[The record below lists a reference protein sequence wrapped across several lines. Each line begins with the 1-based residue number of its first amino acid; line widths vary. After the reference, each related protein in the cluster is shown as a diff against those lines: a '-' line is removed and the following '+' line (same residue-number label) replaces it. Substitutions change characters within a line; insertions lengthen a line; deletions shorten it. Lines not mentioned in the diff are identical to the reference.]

1 MELINQMTEKN
12 AIVFINQNAGYL
24 MIDIINAHEHYK
36 ERSIIAGKLVSRN
49 NLLDKA
55 VKFENIITYNR
66 TSSLKRL
73 FTWVWGFIQ
82 ILWLVKTRYRKSELF
97 IVTNPPFAVFLPLF
111 CSNKYSVL
119 VYDVYPDVLSA
130 YNYLKKDSLIAR
142 MWSKANRKIFLN
154 AQSVFTI
161 SEGMKRSLSKYAAPE
176 KIEVVPLWA
185 DNFFLKPVEK
195 DQNIFIKQYNLQ
207 GKFLIIYSGNLGHSH
222 SVEILVEI
230 AGAVEDKDIF
240 FVIIGE
246 GDKKQ
251 LISSLIKS
259 KGLENFLL
267 LPWQPVEML
276 PYTLS
281 AADLAVVTLGKEA
294 SAFSVPSKTFS
305 LLSVGAPLLCIADA
319 QSELASLVDHYQAG
333 KCFHTEELEKI
344 ISFIHSVKSDKNY
357 HAALKQNAIN
367 ASKEFGPK
375 NAFKFVTS

>member
-1 MELINQMTEKN
+1 MAEKN
-12 AIVFINQNAGYL
+12 SIVFINQNAGYL

-36 ERSIIAGKLVSRN
+36 ERSIITGRLVTRN
-49 NLLDKA
+49 TVLNKA
-55 VKFENIITYNR
+55 VRLENIITYNR

-97 IVTNPPFAVFLPLF
+97 IVTNPPLAVFLPLF
-111 CSNKYSVL
+111 CANKYTVL

-130 YNYLKKDSLIAR
+130 YNYFKKDSFIAR
-142 MWSKANRKIFLN
+142 RWSKANRKIFLN
-154 AQSVFTI
+154 AQKVFTI
-161 SEGMKRSLSKYAAPE
+161 SEGMKRSLCKYAAPE

-195 DQNIFIKQYNLQ
+195 DQNIFIKQHNLQ
-207 GKFLIIYSGNLGHSH
+207 GKFLIIYSGNLGYSH
-222 SVEILVEI
+222 NVEVLVEI
-230 AGAVEDKDIF
+230 AAAVKDKDIF

-251 LISSLIKS
+251 LISSSIKS

-267 LPWQPVEML
+267 LPLQPVEML
-276 PYTLS
+276 PHSLS

-294 SAFSVPSKTFS
+294 SALSIPSKTFS

-319 QSELASLVDHYQAG
+319 ESELASLVDHYEAG
-333 KCFHTEELEKI
+333 KCFHPEELEKI
-344 ISFIHSVKSDKNY
+344 ISFIQSVKSDKNY
-357 HAALKQNAIN
+357 HAVLKQNAMN

-375 NAFKFVTS
+375 NALKFIIP